1 MRGEVSERL
10 VRVLTSET
18 KREGDSTEQL
28 PHAWRLHTNTIGYPA
43 YGPAHSERMRGR
55 PGGSSGRWDRDG
67 TRGRET
73 RLTERKQTD
82 NKPSQKQSKRIQRG
96 KREAE
101 GKSKHTSRASDGD
114 RAGGPS
120 GRCTRRSERA
130 RRPARRRRGS
140 LGRVGHV
147 RKGSAGPGT
156 VQANGM
162 TVDLLR
168 GGPTAANATLRCT
181 RVSLV
186 ARKSPRQCCLPT
198 CSALGLL
205 CPNIV
210 RSQLCMWLCWCEPP
224 RAPVQTRIAR
234 RGSMRALRHVRTK
247 SDPLAWSGRREPVQ
261 R

>member
-101 GKSKHTSRASDGD
+101 GKSKHTSRANDCD

-147 RKGSAGPGT
+147 RKGSAGKWDDCGPAARWAYSCERDFEMYSCVARRT
-156 VQANGM
+156 EVAPPM
-162 TVDLLR
+162 LPAYLLR
-168 GGPTAANATLRCT
+168 PWSPVPKHCAQPAMHVAL
-181 RVSLV
+181 LV
-186 ARKSPRQCCLPT
+186 
-198 CSALGLL
+198 
-205 CPNIV
+205 
-210 RSQLCMWLCWCEPP
+210 
-224 RAPVQTRIAR
+224 
-234 RGSMRALRHVRTK
+234 
-247 SDPLAWSGRREPVQ
+247 
-261 R
+261 

>member
-120 GRCTRRSERA
+120 GRWDCVVALHATKRKGARTGKAEAWLLGSRGACEAGQCRPWHSAGKWDDCGPAARWAHSCERDFEMYSCVA
-130 RRPARRRRGS
+130 RRTEVAPPMLPAY
-140 LGRVGHV
+140 
-147 RKGSAGPGT
+147 
-156 VQANGM
+156 
-162 TVDLLR
+162 LLR
-168 GGPTAANATLRCT
+168 PWSPVPKHCAQPAMHVAL
-181 RVSLV
+181 LV
-186 ARKSPRQCCLPT
+186 
-198 CSALGLL
+198 
-205 CPNIV
+205 
-210 RSQLCMWLCWCEPP
+210 
-224 RAPVQTRIAR
+224 
-234 RGSMRALRHVRTK
+234 
-247 SDPLAWSGRREPVQ
+247 
-261 R
+261 